1 MPLTHI
7 SIGAFMSTLQNE
19 AILEGIFDDCLTELE
34 ARLNKGVYSED
45 EIAAKAARLAIKRF
59 EELCQ

>member
-1 MPLTHI
+1 
-7 SIGAFMSTLQNE
+7 MSPLQNE
-19 AILEGIFDDCLTELE
+19 AILEGIFADCLTELE

-45 EIAAKAARLAIKRF
+45 EIADKAARLAIKRF

>member
-1 MPLTHI
+1 
-7 SIGAFMSTLQNE
+7 MSHAVNDSL
-19 AILEGIFDDCLTELE
+19 LEGIFDDCLTELE

-45 EIAAKAARLAIKRF
+45 EIADKAARLAIKRF